1 MSIKAKFDTWI
12 REDRLYN
19 PKHLTSNEYDV
30 CRRWFERGYNES
42 LLDIQRLKMQ
52 VGELQEKLDKL
63 VHEKME
69 N

>member
-42 LLDIQRLKMQ
+42 LLDIQLLA
-52 VGELQEKLDKL
+52 ELFHREI
-63 VHEKME
+63 VSRGVRA
-69 N
+69 

>member
-42 LLDIQRLKMQ
+42 LLDIQLLA
-52 VGELQEKLDKL
+52 ELFHREI
-63 VHEKME
+63 VSRGGRA
-69 N
+69 